1 MEKADRDKTK
11 YLTFKDIK
19 GAFHK
24 EKFELSTKQVEE
36 LLSDIKQNRH
46 KEYNYHILLCSLFGD
61 NYKNEINIESKSVRT
76 TPKFAQPKSLKK
88 GDRKSRTRK
97 DDISRSKSRVKDDK
111 SSDGRSSGKSSGRS
125 RGRSSGRSRGRDS
138 RRSKSRLKDSE
149 RKSRHKHS
157 DKTHS
162 KKRSPTSRSKSKHH
176 SRSKPRKS
184 SRSRRRSDSEESRSR
199 TRKSRDHRRETSKS
213 DRKDRSKSK
222 KGSGKTAKYI
232 GKKLVSSKY
241 NYINHLK

>member
-125 RGRSSGRSRGRDS
+125 RGRDS

-241 NYINHLK
+241 NYIDHLK

>member
-125 RGRSSGRSRGRDS
+125 RGRDS